1 MKRKLIIP
9 ATIAA
14 GSLGLAGVLPAAY
27 AGSYDKEKSMEERA
41 EAAESKMERHA
52 ETAGAK
58 MERYGEAGE
67 SAIKDAWLHG
77 KLETALLF
85 NEHLNSF
92 DIDTDVEN
100 GTAYLR
106 GVVESDI
113 DRDLA
118 EEIAKSIEGVTDV
131 ENDLEVDEEKAR
143 TARNDDDDDSME
155 RQGFRDKV
163 MNATLTARIKSRLLV
178 NDNTGGMS
186 IDVDSRDGVVT
197 LSGEVDSEQ
206 EKELAMQIASN
217 TEGTTSVNNQLTV
230 EASEEA
236 E

>member
-9 ATIAA
+9 ATLAA
-14 GSLGLAGVLPAAY
+14 GTLGLAGALPAAY
-27 AGSYDKEKSMEERA
+27 AGSYDDERA
-41 EAAESKMERHA
+41 EEKMEKYGEEMDEHGEAAES
-52 ETAGAK
+52 
-58 MERYGEAGE
+58 
-67 SAIKDAWLHG
+67 AIHDAWLHG

-92 DIDTDVEN
+92 DIDTDVRG

-106 GVVESDI
+106 GAVESDI

-118 EEIAKSIEGVTDV
+118 EEIAKSIKGVHNV
-131 ENDLEVDEEKAR
+131 ENELEIDEMKAR
-143 TARNDDDDDSME
+143 AERDEDDYESME
-155 RQGFRDKV
+155 RQGFKQDV
-163 MNATLTARIKSRLLV
+163 LNATLTARIKSQLLL

-197 LSGEVDSEQ
+197 LSGEVDSER
-206 EKELAMQIASN
+206 EKELATQIAAN
-217 TEGTTSVNNQLTV
+217 TEGTLSVNDQLTV
-230 EASEEA
+230 ETSEEA